1 MRQALALLLTATL
14 SGCFPATFSRV
25 PEIRGRVVDASGSP
39 MPNAT
44 VHLSKVEGYG
54 GYNLNESVTSDSAG
68 RFRRKERA
76 EWGLYIVPMDPF
88 GSRFEAI
95 AVADGQQSETR
106 EIVYPWM
113 KVRFMGLGSPA
124 VNDVGDLVIDR
135 PTTQP

>member
-1 MRQALALLLTATL
+1 MRQALTLLLAVTL

-44 VHLSKVEGYG
+44 VYLSEVDGYG
-54 GYNLNESVTSDSAG
+54 GYNLKESLTSDSAG
-68 RFRRKERA
+68 MFRRKEQA

-88 GSRFEAI
+88 GSRFQ
-95 AVADGQQSETR
+95 AVAVTDGWQSETR

-124 VNDVGDLVIDR
+124 VEDVGDLVIGR
-135 PTTQP
+135 PTTRP